1 MMTMLLVQNLK
12 SENDVENIHEFFE
25 KYQIGKINTI
35 EYRDETH
42 DAIVKM
48 DYWYANRGSENM
60 HERIK
65 YHGPTPIVYDDP
77 EYFTVKFYQPSNI
90 SNSIDMDRNVI
101 VKHESHESRF
111 IQGNYEE
118 DQEEDQEEELEQDQ
132 DQEEDLEEELEQ
144 DQEEEH
150 VDDRN
155 EYIANENNVYEYLE
169 DEVIENSNNIEILY
183 KTIEALKLQIGSTN
197 KTMKS
202 MGRRLGIVKKKTDY
216 LYRHKPT
223 IVKRSI
229 WHSRLRSRH

>member
-1 MMTMLLVQNLK
+1 MTTMLLVENLK

-48 DYWYANRGSENM
+48 DYWYANRGAENM
-60 HERIK
+60 HERIE
-65 YHGPTPIVYDDP
+65 YHGSTPIVYDDP
-77 EYFTVKFYQPSNI
+77 NYFTVKFYQSTNDNI
-90 SNSIDMDRNVI
+90 TNNMDGNNI
-101 VKHESHESRF
+101 VKSDELEF
-111 IQGNYEE
+111 IQGDYEE
-118 DQEEDQEEELEQDQ
+118 GEEEQKSV
-132 DQEEDLEEELEQ
+132 EEYEEEE
-144 DQEEEH
+144 

-155 EYIANENNVYEYLE
+155 EYIANENNLHEYLE

-183 KTIEALKLQIGSTN
+183 KTIETLQLQIGSTN

-229 WHSRLRSRH
+229 WHSRLRSHH